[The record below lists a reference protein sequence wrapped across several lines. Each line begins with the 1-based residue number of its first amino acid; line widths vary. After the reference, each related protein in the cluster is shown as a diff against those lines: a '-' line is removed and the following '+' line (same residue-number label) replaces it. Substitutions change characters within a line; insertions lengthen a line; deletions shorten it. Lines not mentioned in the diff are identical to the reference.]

1 MNSLTA
7 ADIEVLREVG
17 RSESGL
23 YVYTLH
29 RRLSLGPAQLA
40 VLVRALERSGLVAL
54 NADLDRISLTQKG
67 FESLSRIYSNAEVRR
82 ASPVQHW
89 IYRPKLE
96 VNFPYVPRRSIM

>member
-40 VLVRALERSGLVAL
+40 ALVRALEKSGLVAL
-54 NADLDRISLTQKG
+54 NSELSRVSLTEKG
-67 FESLSRIYSNAEVRR
+67 FQCMARIVSDAAMKQVETN
-82 ASPVQHW
+82 QHW
-89 IYRPKLE
+89 IYRPRLE
-96 VNFPYVPRRSIM
+96 VNFPYLPRRSIM